1 MSEQTVQSKVSECIA
16 EALGID
22 AGKVQPA
29 TSLVNE
35 LGAESLDFLDIIFRI
50 EKAFQ
55 LSLSREDLGMG
66 MQEAED
72 GGRMS
77 EEELARDLTP
87 EECSRLLETFPG
99 LDAAKFAGG
108 LKVRDIPGLITPA
121 TLVALVQR
129 KLASVATQKSGTA
142 G

>member
-1 MSEQTVQSKVSECIA
+1 MSEQTVQSKVCECIA

-22 AGKVQPA
+22 VGKVLPG

-55 LSLSREDLGMG
+55 LTLSREDLGMG

-77 EEELARDLTP
+77 EEDLVRDLTP
-87 EECSRLLETFPG
+87 EECQRLLETFPG
-99 LDAAKFAGG
+99 LDAAKFDAG

-121 TLVALVQR
+121 TLVALVER
-129 KLASVATQKSGTA
+129 KQAGMAIQKSGTA

>member
-1 MSEQTVQSKVSECIA
+1 MSDQTVQSKVCECIA

-22 AGKVQPA
+22 AGKVLPG
-29 TSLVNE
+29 TSLVDD

-55 LSLSREDLGMG
+55 LTLSREDLGMG

-77 EEELARDLTP
+77 EEELVRDLTP
-87 EECSRLLETFPG
+87 EECQRLLETFPG
-99 LDAAKFAGG
+99 LDAVRLTAG

-121 TLVALVQR
+121 TLVALVER
-129 KLASVATQKSGTA
+129 KQASTATQKSGTA

>member
-1 MSEQTVQSKVSECIA
+1 MSEQIVQAKVCECVA
-16 EALGID
+16 DALGID
-22 AGKVQPA
+22 VSKVQPG
-29 TSLVNE
+29 TSLVDE

-50 EKAFQ
+50 EKTFQ
-55 LSLSREDLGMG
+55 LTLSREDLGMG

-77 EEELARDLTP
+77 EEELARDLTA
-87 EECSRLLETFPG
+87 EECARLRDTFPG
-99 LDAAKFAGG
+99 LDPTRLAAG

-121 TLVALVQR
+121 TLVALVER
-129 KLASVATQKSGTA
+129 KQESMATQKSGTT

>member
-1 MSEQTVQSKVSECIA
+1 MSDQTVQSKVCECIA

-22 AGKVQPA
+22 AGKVLPA
-29 TSLVNE
+29 TSLVDE

-50 EKAFQ
+50 EKTFQ

-87 EECSRLLETFPG
+87 QECQNLLETFPG
-99 LDAAKFAGG
+99 LDAARFEDG

-121 TLVALVQR
+121 TLVVLVER
-129 KLASVATQKSGTA
+129 KLASMATQKSGTT